1 MRTGAK
7 EIWLIDSKEFSEK
20 PKREILDVVNCSAK
34 SVGLASER
42 RLDWDLGD
50 FYRKE

>member
-1 MRTGAK
+1 MNSR
-7 EIWLIDSKEFSEK
+7 EFVKK

-34 SVGLASER
+34 SDGWASER

-50 FYRKE
+50 FYENE

>member
-1 MRTGAK
+1 M
-7 EIWLIDSKEFSEK
+7 DSKEFAEK

-42 RLDWDLGD
+42 WLDWDLGD
-50 FYRKE
+50 FYENE